1 MLCCHGITIPTEL
14 KLYCVLGV
22 TKTLRIDVVDKILSK
37 LLYFHCDYHH
47 FCSTVA
53 QYNSPWAAEQVQQT
67 WNNGIYVLAS
77 FVLFHSQKSQAP
89 LLQVRLLA
97 SWGQVRFGL

>member
-22 TKTLRIDVVDKILSK
+22 TKTLRIDAVDKILSK
-37 LLYFHCDYHH
+37 LLYFHRDYHH

-53 QYNSPWAAEQVQQT
+53 QYNSPWAAETGPADLEQ
-67 WNNGIYVLAS
+67 WNLCCSFFCPFPLSEKSSSFIAGKAAS
-77 FVLFHSQKSQAP
+77 
-89 LLQVRLLA
+89 
-97 SWGQVRFGL
+97 